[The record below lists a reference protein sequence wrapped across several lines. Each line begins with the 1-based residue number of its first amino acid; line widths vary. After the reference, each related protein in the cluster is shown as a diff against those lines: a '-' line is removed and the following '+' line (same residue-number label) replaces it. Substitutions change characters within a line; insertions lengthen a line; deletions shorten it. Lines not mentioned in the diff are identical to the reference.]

1 MEPLS
6 ILAGLTIGLHMATV
20 HIPHKDYQND
30 INPGLYVSHNETGL
44 TVGTYHNTLRRTS
57 VYITKSINTGTV
69 LGQQTS
75 VVVGGITGYKRIEST
90 ELRHDANCDPYIYTN
105 VEGVSKHSVSPFIA
119 LSTTLPTVQG
129 ITPRI
134 TLVPPASNAGS
145 TAIHLS
151 MEHKF

>member
-20 HIPHKDYQND
+20 HIPHRDYQNNY
-30 INPGLYVSHNETGL
+30 NPGVYVSHNETGL

-57 VYITKSINTGTV
+57 VYVSKSFDTGTL

-75 VVVGGITGYKRIEST
+75 IQLGGVTGYKRVEWDEKRYDT
-90 ELRHDANCDPYIYTN
+90 NHRPYMYTMM
-105 VEGVSKHSVSPFIA
+105 EGCSKYNIA
-119 LSTTLPTVQG
+119 PLIAFSSTLPEVQG

-134 TLVPPASNAGS
+134 TLVPPVQHTGS
-145 TAIHLS
+145 LAIHFS